1 MPSTKVDHA
10 DKQGGKKW
18 GMLKKDQDAA
28 LNTINEELIKNGDY
42 SSYEDLEERLESYK
56 VKFMEFDQDDSGDL
70 DVKDVTYM
78 MEKLEQPKNLL
89 EVKKMIAEV
98 DTNNSGTINY
108 NEFIEMML
116 GKKNSV
122 LKIIL
127 MFEEK
132 KKGKE
137 KPAGVPPKKSL
148 SDLP

>member
-1 MPSTKVDHA
+1 MPSTKVDHTN
-10 DKQGGKKW
+10 KQGGKQW
-18 GMLKKDQDAA
+18 GKLKKDQEEA
-28 LNTINEELIKNGDY
+28 LEAINEEIIKNGEY
-42 SSYEDLEERLESYK
+42 SSYEDLEERLNNYK
-56 VKFMEFDQDDSGDL
+56 EKFIEYDLDNSGDL
-70 DVKDVTYM
+70 DDKDVTFM
-78 MEKLEQPKNLL
+78 MEKLGQPKNLL

-98 DTNNSGTINY
+98 DTNRSGTINY

-137 KPAGVPPKKSL
+137 QPTGIPPKRSL
-148 SDLP
+148 EDLP

>member
-1 MPSTKVDHA
+1 MPSTKVDHT
-10 DKQGGKKW
+10 DKQGGKSW
-18 GMLKKDQDAA
+18 GKLKQDQEEA
-28 LNTINEELIKNGDY
+28 LGIINEEIVKNGDY
-42 SSYEDLEERLESYK
+42 SSYEDLEERLSSYK
-56 VKFMEFDQDDSGDL
+56 DKFIEYDLDNSGDL
-70 DVKDVTYM
+70 DVKDVSYM
-78 MEKLEQPKNLL
+78 MEKLGQPKNHL

-98 DTNNSGTINY
+98 DTNHSGTINY

-137 KPAGVPPKKSL
+137 QPTGVPPKKNL
-148 SDLP
+148 ADLP

>member
-1 MPSTKVDHA
+1 MPSTKVDHS

-18 GMLKKDQDAA
+18 GALKKDQDGA
-28 LNTINEELIKNGDY
+28 LSEINEELVKNGDY
-42 SSYEDLEERLESYK
+42 SSYEDLEERLANYK
-56 VKFMEFDQDDSGDL
+56 IKFMEFDQDDSGDL
-70 DVKDVTYM
+70 DVKDVTFM
-78 MEKLEQPKNLL
+78 MEKLGQPKNLL

-132 KKGKE
+132 RKEKE
-137 KPAGVPPKKSL
+137 KPAGIPPKKSL

>member
-18 GMLKKDQDAA
+18 GALKKDQDGA
-28 LNTINEELIKNGDY
+28 LSEINEELVKNGDY
-42 SSYEDLEERLESYK
+42 SSYEDLEERLANYK
-56 VKFMEFDQDDSGDL
+56 IKFMEFDQDDSGDL
-70 DVKDVTYM
+70 DVKDVTFM
-78 MEKLEQPKNLL
+78 MEKLGQPKNLL

-132 KKGKE
+132 RKEKE
-137 KPAGVPPKKSL
+137 KPAGIPPKKSL